1 MSRRIWAILAATT
14 ASSIY
19 GINHTLAKGLMP
31 DYIKPFGFILLRVS
45 GAAIL
50 FWTISFFIKSEK
62 IQRRDWPRILAC
74 TLFGMVINML
84 FSFKGLSLT
93 TPINSSVISTITPIL
108 VFILSAIL
116 IREKI
121 TFLKISGAVLGL
133 IGALILIIFSKMSN
147 ATAPNIP
154 LGNTL
159 ILINAASFGMYLI
172 VVRPLTSRYN
182 SVTLLKWFFLFAFI
196 INFPITI
203 SEFTEVEWQGL
214 PFSAIWRMA
223 FVVVG
228 TTFLTYLL
236 NMFALKELSASTV
249 GVFIYLQPVIAISF
263 AMFTG
268 ADQLT
273 LIKLSAIAL
282 VFIGV
287 YLVSSKRSR
296 IRAKD

>member
-1 MSRRIWAILAATT
+1 VSKRILAIMAAVT

-50 FWTISFFIKSEK
+50 FWIVSLFIKTEK
-62 IQRRDWPRILAC
+62 IQRRDWLRILAC

-84 FSFKGLSLT
+84 LSFKGLSLT
-93 TPINSSVISTITPIL
+93 TPINSSVIATITPIL

-121 TFLKISGAVLGL
+121 TFLKITGAILGL
-133 IGALILIIFSKMSN
+133 IGALLLIFFSKTSN

-154 LGNTL
+154 LGNIL
-159 ILINAASFGMYLI
+159 IFINAASFGLYLI
-172 VVRPLTSRYN
+172 VVRPLTARYN
-182 SVTLLKWFFLFAFI
+182 SITLLRWFFLFALI

-203 SEFTEVEWQGL
+203 TEFKEVEWQNL
-214 PFSAIWRMA
+214 PFSAIWRMVY
-223 FVVVG
+223 VVVG

-263 AMFTG
+263 AVISG
-268 ADQLT
+268 ADNLN
-273 LIKLSAIAL
+273 LIKVFAVTL
-282 VFIGV
+282 VCIGV
-287 YLVSSKRSR
+287 YLVSKKRSR
-296 IRAKD
+296 IRQKG